1 MYNSVPIK
9 VYFHHD
15 KEIILSVFAG
25 VLRKIE
31 LSIKII
37 NGMPVAKLKKKDVS
51 TLCSELMGAGR
62 RSDRIS
68 GRCERQAHVWPC
80 IRDRRMLYCLVC
92 GSAPV
97 VFPFSLLC
105 FGHGFTLID
114 FKLIKDGIIHITE

>member
-37 NGMPVAKLKKKDVS
+37 NGMPVAKLKKKKTFLLSAVS
-51 TLCSELMGAGR
+51 
-62 RSDRIS
+62 
-68 GRCERQAHVWPC
+68 
-80 IRDRRMLYCLVC
+80 
-92 GSAPV
+92 
-97 VFPFSLLC
+97 
-105 FGHGFTLID
+105 
-114 FKLIKDGIIHITE
+114 